1 MLLRRVSQDLRSQ
14 NWIGFGIDL
23 AIVVLGIFLGLQA
36 SQWYEHHQEIAMERT
51 ILERLG
57 KDFES
62 IEAAAQSA
70 VRFHQE
76 QIFALEQM
84 QDALRNGEMDPVAE
98 PQFLIGLSN
107 AMAYDLGPGRSG
119 TYVEILSSGHFRL
132 LRSQELRKALT
143 EYDDSVQKADYLFST
158 FQQGQRSHETV
169 FNRHFARGP
178 TQSINVDAIPSGV
191 MYMHGEVAD
200 FDFESMKND
209 SEFADVIG
217 RLLEYHINY
226 QFWHSNIGRSASRV
240 KDSVESVQ

>member
-14 NWIGFGIDL
+14 NWVGFGIDL

-36 SQWYEHHQEIAMERT
+36 SQWYEHRQDIGVERT

-57 KDFES
+57 EDFES

-76 QIFALEQM
+76 QIVALEQM
-84 QDALRNGEMDPVAE
+84 QDALRDGEMDPVAE
-98 PQFLIGLSN
+98 PQFLTGLSD
-107 AMAYDLGPGRSG
+107 AMGYDLGPGRSG
-119 TYVEILSSGHFRL
+119 TYVEILSSGYFRL

-158 FQQGQRSHETV
+158 FQQGQRRHETV

-178 TQSINVDAIPSGV
+178 TQSFKVDTTPSGV
-191 MYMHGEVAD
+191 MYMHGEVAE

-209 SEFADVIG
+209 SDFADVIG

-226 QFWHSNIGRSASRV
+226 QFWHANIGRSANRV
-240 KDSVESVQ
+240 RDMIESTQ